1 MTEQLHQFE
10 ADVEEAEEV
19 VKALLLGGGE
29 GSPGESRQI
38 LEDPFADMGGEI
50 IEPPTNPL
58 VWAAAMERN
67 TRLHRAIHTY
77 ARNTVGLG
85 WEIVPV
91 IDLNE
96 DTPQADLDRI
106 AKETAKLEALLLH
119 PNREMPFTTLVYL
132 VKIDEEATGNG
143 YIEVTRNNAG
153 EIDGLYHAPSHTIR
167 LLKQGRGFVQI
178 RGSVKRYFKHFGDE
192 RAIDATTGKEA
203 AGGRGLPPGR
213 RATELIHFKVYCP
226 RSSFYGLPRF
236 VAAAPAIAGNRLA
249 AQRNVAFF
257 ENDAVGRLAITV
269 SGGRL
274 TADSIDMIKQ
284 FLAKGKGPENAHRVM
299 VLQSESK
306 KIGIGDSKAQI
317 NVVPLTVGVTE
328 DASFLGYRHA
338 NDEEIREAFGI
349 AKVFF
354 TTEDVNRATAAVSRQ
369 ITNEQEFEPDRL
381 DKEFRIN
388 HTILHAPP
396 FEAELVEF
404 RFMRPKISDPM
415 DRAKI
420 EDLYAR
426 HGALTP
432 NDLRDSLG
440 LDPYPEEF
448 AFADKPLPVALLE
461 LQLDA
466 RRPTGE
472 QSASRLLDEL
482 LDLRKDL
489 AARLDRRR
497 MTDRIN
503 QLVGAGN
510 GSAL

>member
-1 MTEQLHQFE
+1 
-10 ADVEEAEEV
+10 
-19 VKALLLGGGE
+19 
-29 GSPGESRQI
+29 
-38 LEDPFADMGGEI
+38 
-50 IEPPTNPL
+50 
-58 VWAAAMERN
+58 
-67 TRLHRAIHTY
+67 
-77 ARNTVGLG
+77 
-85 WEIVPV
+85 
-91 IDLNE
+91 
-96 DTPQADLDRI
+96 
-106 AKETAKLEALLLH
+106 
-119 PNREMPFTTLVYL
+119 

-143 YIEVTRNNAG
+143 YMEVTRNGGG

-167 LLKQGRGFVQI
+167 IRKGGRGYVQI
-178 RGSVKRYFKHFGDE
+178 RGNAKRYFRGFGDE
-192 RAIDATTGKEA
+192 RAIDATTGKE
-203 AGGRGLPPGR
+203 GSERGLPPDR
-213 RATELIHFKVYCP
+213 RASELVHFRIYSP

-274 TADSIDMIKQ
+274 TPDSIDMIRQ

-306 KIGIGDSKAQI
+306 KIGIGDTKAQI

-328 DASFLGYRHA
+328 DASFLGYRQA

-388 HTILHAPP
+388 HTVLAAPP
-396 FEAELVEF
+396 FEAELVGF
-404 RFMRPKISDPM
+404 RFRRPRVSDPM
-415 DRAKI
+415 DRARI

-426 HGALTP
+426 HGAVTP

-448 AFADKPLPVALLE
+448 AFAEKPLPVALLE
-461 LQLDA
+461 MQLA
-466 RRPTGE
+466 TRNAPSAK
-472 QSASRLLDEL
+472 SASQLLDEL
-482 LDLRKDL
+482 LDVRKEL
-489 AARLDRRR
+489 MARASRSGP
-497 MTDRIN
+497 IEVP
-503 QLVGAGN
+503 QAPFAGGRN
-510 GSAL
+510 GRVRGM

>member
-1 MTEQLHQFE
+1 
-10 ADVEEAEEV
+10 
-19 VKALLLGGGE
+19 
-29 GSPGESRQI
+29 
-38 LEDPFADMGGEI
+38 
-50 IEPPTNPL
+50 
-58 VWAAAMERN
+58 
-67 TRLHRAIHTY
+67 
-77 ARNTVGLG
+77 
-85 WEIVPV
+85 
-91 IDLNE
+91 
-96 DTPQADLDRI
+96 
-106 AKETAKLEALLLH
+106 
-119 PNREMPFTTLVYL
+119 
-132 VKIDEEATGNG
+132 
-143 YIEVTRNNAG
+143 
-153 EIDGLYHAPSHTIR
+153 
-167 LLKQGRGFVQI
+167 
-178 RGSVKRYFKHFGDE
+178 
-192 RAIDATTGKEA
+192 
-203 AGGRGLPPGR
+203 
-213 RATELIHFKVYCP
+213 
-226 RSSFYGLPRF
+226 
-236 VAAAPAIAGNRLA
+236 LA

-274 TADSIDMIKQ
+274 TADSIEMIKQ

-328 DASFLGYRHA
+328 DASFLGYRQA

-396 FEAELVEF
+396 FEVALVEF
-404 RFMRPKISDPM
+404 RFKRPKISDPM

-448 AFADKPLPVALLE
+448 AFADRPLPVALLD
-461 LQLDA
+461 LQLRA
-466 RRPTGE
+466 RETPGE
-472 QSASRLLDEL
+472 KSATRLLDEL
-482 LDLRKDL
+482 LELRKDL
-489 AARLDRRR
+489 AARLERRQTPSPGGR
-497 MTDRIN
+497 DER
-503 QLVGAGN
+503 VCGV
-510 GSAL
+510 

>member
-1 MTEQLHQFE
+1 MTEALHQLE

-29 GSPGESRQI
+29 GAPGESRQI
-38 LEDPFADMGGEI
+38 LEDPFADLGGEI
-50 IEPPTNPL
+50 IEPPANPL
-58 VWAAAMERN
+58 VWASAMERN

-91 IDLNE
+91 IDVNDE
-96 DTPQADLDRI
+96 TPQADLDRI
-106 AKETAKLEALLLH
+106 AEETARLEALFLH
-119 PNREMPFTTLVYL
+119 PNREMPFTTLMYL

-153 EIDGLYHAPSHTIR
+153 EIDGLYHAASHTIR
-167 LLKQGRGFVQI
+167 IRTGGRGFVQI
-178 RGSVKRYFKHFGDE
+178 RGTEQRYFKHFGDE
-192 RAIDATTGKEA
+192 RAIDAITGREA
-203 AGGRGLPPGR
+203 AGGGLAPER
-213 RATELIHFKVYCP
+213 RATELIHFKIYSP

-274 TADSIDMIKQ
+274 TADSIDMIRQ

-306 KIGIGDSKAQI
+306 KIGIGDTKAQI

-328 DASFLGYRHA
+328 DASFLGYRQA

-381 DKEFRIN
+381 DKEFRLN
-388 HTILHAPP
+388 HTILHARP

-404 RFMRPKISDPM
+404 RFKRPKISDPV
-415 DRAKI
+415 DRARI

-461 LQLDA
+461 LQLGA
-466 RRPTGE
+466 RAAAGAK
-472 QSASRLLDEL
+472 SATALLDEL
-482 LDLRKDL
+482 LELRKEL
-489 AARLDRRR
+489 AARNEGRRG
-497 MTDRIN
+497 
-503 QLVGAGN
+503 LGGPK
-510 GSAL
+510 

>member
-1 MTEQLHQFE
+1 MTETLYE
-10 ADVEEAEEV
+10 NDLEVEEAEAI
-19 VKALLLGGGE
+19 VKALLVGGAE
-29 GSPGESRQI
+29 GAPGESRQV
-38 LEDPFADMGGEI
+38 LEDPFADMGDEI

-58 VWAAAMERN
+58 VWATAMERN

-85 WEIVPV
+85 WEIAPLVDV
-91 IDLNE
+91 NE
-96 DTPQADLDRI
+96 DTPQVDLDRI
-106 AKETAKLEALLLH
+106 EEETARLEALFLH
-119 PNREMPFTTLVYL
+119 PNREMPFTTLMYL

-143 YIEVTRNNAG
+143 YMEVTRNNAG

-167 LLKQGRGFVQI
+167 LLKGGRGFVQI
-178 RGSVKRYFKHFGDE
+178 RGTVKRYFKHFGDE
-192 RAIDATTGKEA
+192 RAVDATTGRE
-203 AGGRGLPPGR
+203 AGGQGLAPAR
-213 RATELIHFKVYCP
+213 RATELIHFKIYSP

-306 KIGIGDSKAQI
+306 KIGIGDTKAQI

-328 DASFLGYRHA
+328 DASFLGYRQA

-388 HTILHAPP
+388 HTILHARP

-404 RFMRPKISDPM
+404 HFTRPRVSDPV
-415 DRAKI
+415 DRAQI
-420 EDLYAR
+420 EDIYAR

-461 LQLDA
+461 MQLA
-466 RRPTGE
+466 VRGAAEPK
-472 QSASRLLDEL
+472 SASQHLDEL
-482 LDLRKDL
+482 LALRKEL
-489 AARLDRRR
+489 AARSERTRR
-497 MTDRIN
+497 TAPVN
-503 QLVGAGN
+503 PLTGGGN
-510 GSAL
+510 GTAR